1 MGPTVGLTMVR
12 RVVQKMMSRFRQVKV
27 STRLLVLVVAAVVGM
42 ALVAVIGASQVRSTI
57 EQEQQRQAR
66 SAVETALGVVAF
78 FGSQE
83 TSGVLTREEA
93 QQGAQDALR
102 ELRYAGEE
110 YFWINDMNPTMVMH
124 PVKPE
129 LDGTDLS
136 ENEDPNG
143 KRLFVEFVEVV
154 EADGAGFVDYMWPK
168 PGEEDPQP
176 KISYVA
182 GYEPWG
188 WVVGSGVYVADL
200 DGAFRAELVTL
211 LLWSLPVVLVTV
223 GLSLLVSRS
232 ISRPLRAMSDVL
244 STGDLSRRLAA
255 PDADGRGNELDRL
268 AVAIDATLA
277 KVADVVAGVTAA
289 STRLGESA
297 NGLSETSQVIAG
309 TAERSTT
316 QTHEVTSAAE
326 EVSSGM
332 DAVAAGAEQMGAS
345 IREIAHNAT
354 EAARVASTAVSA
366 AESANQTV
374 SRLGESSAEI
384 GNVVKVITAIAAQT
398 NLLALNATIEAARA
412 GEAGRGFAV
421 VASEVK
427 ELAQETAKATEDIT
441 RRIETIQGDT
451 ASAVE
456 ALGTVTG
463 IISDINSYQTTI
475 ASAVEEQTATTGE
488 MSRSIHGAASSGR
501 SIAGLV
507 AEAARGSAET
517 RDGVDQIQAAADE
530 LVATAQELQD
540 SVADFR
546 R

>member
-1 MGPTVGLTMVR
+1 M
-12 RVVQKMMSRFRQVKV
+12 

-57 EQEQQRQAR
+57 EREQQRQAQ

-78 FGSQE
+78 FGAQE
-83 TSGVLTREEA
+83 TSGVLTREQA

-102 ELRYAGEE
+102 EVRYAGEE

-129 LDGTDLS
+129 LDGADLT

-168 PGEEDPQP
+168 PGEEAPQP

-200 DGAFRAELVTL
+200 DGAFRAELITL
-211 LLWSLPVVLVTV
+211 LLWSLPVVLVTA

-232 ISRPLRAMSDVL
+232 ISRPLLAMTEVL
-244 STGDLSRRLAA
+244 STGDLGRRLAP

-268 AVAIDATLA
+268 AAAIDGTLV
-277 KVADVVAGVTAA
+277 KVSDVVAGVTAA

-297 NGLSETSQVIAG
+297 NSLSETSQVIAG

-316 QTHEVTSAAE
+316 QTHEVTAAAE

-374 SRLGESSAEI
+374 SRLGESSVEI

-501 SIAGLV
+501 SIADLV

-517 RDGVDQIQAAADE
+517 RDGVEAIQAAADD
-530 LVATAQELQD
+530 LVVTARELQD